1 MQEQISPDLLSQL
14 ADLEKKAL
22 DEFSRLTIA
31 GARCALV
38 DLENPLRLNFFS
50 TAIRILFEH
59 MMGTLAPIDQVKRS
73 GWFVA
78 QRSDGI
84 PTRWQRV
91 VFAIQG
97 GLTDKFVKDE
107 LSVDVEPLRKRLL
120 TAMDDLSKYV
130 HAREATIVSEL
141 SAQDAAARL
150 TIEAVSNFLQ
160 TYHDCRLAILSPIQ
174 QALDNAAIEALL
186 EETIQDIDE
195 LASHYSLDE
204 IYVDQTSVKGV
215 GSQQITYEAEGTVDV
230 TLQWGSNSDVRN
242 GDGAE
247 LSENFPFKCQI
258 DVPVDDIWNIS
269 GAATTYF
276 IDTKSWRDVRG
287 PDDCKGVR

>member
-1 MQEQISPDLLSQL
+1 VVDAKEMLPGLLSQL
-14 ADLEKKAL
+14 EDLNTQAL

-50 TAIRILFEH
+50 TAMRILFEH
-59 MMGTLAPIDQVKRS
+59 MMGSLAPIDQVKTS
-73 GWFVA
+73 GWFIA
-78 QRSDGI
+78 ERSDGV

-97 GLTDKFVKDE
+97 GLTDKFVNEE

-120 TAMDDLSKYV
+120 TAMDDLSKQV

-141 SAQDAAARL
+141 SAQDAVASV
-150 TIEAVSNFLQ
+150 TIEAVSNFLK

-174 QALDNAAIEALL
+174 QALDNVAVEALL
-186 EETIQDIDE
+186 EEAIQDIDE

-204 IYVDQTSVKGV
+204 IYVDQTSIKGI
-215 GSQQITYEAEGTVDV
+215 GSQKITYEAEGTVDV

-247 LSENFPFKCQI
+247 LSENFPFKCEI
-258 DVPVDDIWNIS
+258 DVPLDEIWNVS
-269 GAATTYF
+269 GAETTYF
-276 IDTKSWRDVRG
+276 IDTKSWREVRG
-287 PDDCKGVR
+287 PDD